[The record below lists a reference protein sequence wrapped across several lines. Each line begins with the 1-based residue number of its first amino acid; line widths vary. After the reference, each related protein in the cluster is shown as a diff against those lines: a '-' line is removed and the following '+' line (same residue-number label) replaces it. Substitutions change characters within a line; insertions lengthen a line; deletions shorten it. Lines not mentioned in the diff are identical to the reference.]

1 MYFNNLDINLPQSI
15 EQRRKNFYIGI
26 FIQLPFPPIK
36 NSMHTFYLQ
45 KRLSITA
52 HNIFAWF
59 YLWFLPSKYS
69 IFLSSSTHESVN
81 TLRQSNWCVLA
92 HDTLPCSLW
101 TVTYSKILFIKV
113 PINEGCSVYHINP
126 LNVITLYL
134 RYTHE
139 L

>member
-1 MYFNNLDINLPQSI
+1 MNKDG
-15 EQRRKNFYIGI
+15 KFYIGI

-92 HDTLPCSLW
+92 HDTLHCDCVKNIHNSIFIFTAIFCLSLHVISYQSIERYNPILKIHTW
-101 TVTYSKILFIKV
+101 TVKNFWEV
-113 PINEGCSVYHINP
+113 FA
-126 LNVITLYL
+126 
-134 RYTHE
+134 RM
-139 L
+139 